1 MEGQDEGGTIACNVR
16 KGDNIKEG
24 MKLRNLQKLSKVWQI
39 SPNRQNI
46 IFFFFKINR
55 DDQTVLTTQPT
66 VQMAI
71 HHILNLRRKVKGTT
85 HSIDQNK
92 I

>member
-1 MEGQDEGGTIACNVR
+1 MERQDEGGTIACNVR
-16 KGDNIKEG
+16 KGNNIKEG

-39 SPNRQNI
+39 SPNRRNI
-46 IFFFFKINR
+46 ILKMNR
-55 DDQTVLTTQPT
+55 DNQTVLTTQPT
-66 VQMAI
+66 VQMAV
-71 HHILNLRRKVKGTT
+71 HRMLNLRRKVKGTT

>member
-1 MEGQDEGGTIACNVR
+1 MEGQDEGGTVACNVR

-46 IFFFFKINR
+46 IFFFLNQSR
-55 DDQTVLTTQPT
+55 RSNSLDNTTNGANGDT
-66 VQMAI
+66 SYTE
-71 HHILNLRRKVKGTT
+71 LEEKGQGYNSL
-85 HSIDQNK
+85 HRSK
-92 I
+92 